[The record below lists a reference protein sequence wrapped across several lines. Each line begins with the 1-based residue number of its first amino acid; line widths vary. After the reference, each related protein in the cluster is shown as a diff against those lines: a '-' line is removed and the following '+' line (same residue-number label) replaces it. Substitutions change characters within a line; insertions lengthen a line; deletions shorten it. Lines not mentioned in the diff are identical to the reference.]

1 MKLNLFGPTSQ
12 QRSLPFNAE
21 RLVNM
26 YVVLDAQGKEGA
38 ALYGTPGKVLF
49 SSGGSGPVRAMFTA
63 ANGRCFYVSALGVYE
78 LTSAGVS
85 TPVGTMTGS
94 ATSICSIAE
103 NGLQMAICNGSSVWI
118 FTYATN
124 VFAQVTD
131 ADLPTSGTISFI
143 DGYFIVNKVSTG
155 QFNIS
160 ALYDGFTWGA
170 LDFATA
176 ESSPDSLLRV
186 QNAFGQLW
194 LFGEKTSE
202 IWSNTGDSTFPF
214 QRIAGAKVDTGIL
227 AAHTAIT
234 VDNSILWLGRDD
246 IGSGIVYRAVGY
258 TPKRISTEPIELL
271 IAQATDNTNIR
282 AYTYQ
287 QDGHVFYVLTGGG
300 LPTSLVYDLTTQ
312 LWHERAF
319 LESDGSYGLDIG
331 NCCTYGF
338 GYTLVG
344 DRRNGNIY
352 KLLMTAYD
360 DNGDEI
366 LRERIFT
373 HISNENK
380 PTRYNSLEIGMETGV
395 SLSSGQGS
403 NALLMLQLS
412 KDGARTWSD
421 TYTAPIGALGK
432 YTTTVRFRR
441 LGIADMMTFRIKIS
455 DPIKVAITGAYLS

>member
-1 MKLNLFGPTSQ
+1 MKINLFGPSSQ

-21 RLVNM
+21 RSINLFAISDPN
-26 YVVLDAQGKEGA
+26 GKEGA
-38 ALYGTPGKVLF
+38 AFYGTPGTSLF
-49 SSGGSGPVRAMFTA
+49 SSGGSGPVRAIFTA
-63 ANGRCFYVSALGVYE
+63 TNGRCFYVSALELYE
-78 LTSAGVS
+78 VTSGGVS
-85 TPVGTMTGS
+85 TFRGTLTGS
-94 ATSICSIAE
+94 ATSICSVAE
-103 NGLQMAICNGSSVWI
+103 NGLQLAICNGTSVFI
-118 FTYATN
+118 LTYATN
-124 VFAQVTD
+124 VFLPVTD
-131 ADLPTSGTISFI
+131 LDLPTSGTISFI
-143 DGYFIVNKVSTG
+143 DGYFIVNKVGTG

-194 LFGEKTSE
+194 LFGDKTSE
-202 IWSNTGDSTFPF
+202 IWTNTGDSVFPF
-214 QRIAGAKVDTGIL
+214 QRIAGAKIDTGIL
-227 AAHTAIT
+227 AAHTAVV

-258 TPKRISTEPIELL
+258 TPKRISTEPIEL
-271 IAQATDNTNIR
+271 IISRATDPSNIR
-282 AYTYQ
+282 AFTYQ
-287 QDGHVFYVLTGGG
+287 QDGHVFYVLTAGG
-300 LPTSLVYDLTTQ
+300 LPTTLVYDLTTQ

-319 LESDGSYGLDIG
+319 LEPDGSYGLHIA
-331 NCCTYGF
+331 NCCTFGF
-338 GYTLVG
+338 GFILVG

-352 KLLMTAYD
+352 KLSMDVYS
-360 DNGDEI
+360 DNGSDI
-366 LRERIFT
+366 LRERILT
-373 HISNENK
+373 HISDENK

-455 DPIKVAITGAYLS
+455 DPIKVALTGAYLS

>member
-1 MKLNLFGPTSQ
+1 MKLNLFGPTAQ

-26 YVVLDAQGKEGA
+26 YVVLDSQGKEPA
-38 ALYGTPGKVLF
+38 ALYGTPGKVLL

-63 ANGRCFYVSALGVYE
+63 ANGRCFYVSALNVYE
-78 LTSAGVS
+78 LSSDGVS
-85 TPVGTMTGS
+85 TLVGTITGS
-94 ATSICSIAE
+94 STSICSIAE
-103 NGLQMAICNGSSVWI
+103 NGLQMAICNGSYVWI

-124 VFAQVTD
+124 IFAQVTD

-214 QRIAGAKVDTGIL
+214 QRISGAKIDTGIL

-246 IGSGIVYRAVGY
+246 IGAGIVYRAVGY

-271 IAQATDNTNIR
+271 IAQATDSTNIR

-331 NCCTYGF
+331 NCCTYAF

-360 DNGDEI
+360 DAGDEI

-373 HISNENK
+373 HISDENK

-395 SLSSGQGS
+395 SLSSGWGS
-403 NALLMLQLS
+403 DAQIMLQLS

-421 TYTAPIGALGK
+421 TYTSPIGAIGK

-455 DPIKVAITGAYLS
+455 DPIKVALTGAYLA

>member
-1 MKLNLFGPTSQ
+1 
-12 QRSLPFNAE
+12 
-21 RLVNM
+21 M

-63 ANGRCFYVSALGVYE
+63 SNGRCFYVSALSVYE
-78 LTSAGVS
+78 VTSGGVS
-85 TPVGTMTGS
+85 TLVGTMTGS
-94 ATSICSIAE
+94 STSICSVAE
-103 NGLQMAICNGSSVWI
+103 NGLQMAICNGSTVWI

-124 VFAQVTD
+124 AFAQVTD
-131 ADLPTSGTISFI
+131 VDLPTAGTISFI

-202 IWSNTGDSTFPF
+202 IWTNTGDSVFPF

-234 VDNSILWLGRDD
+234 VDNSILWLGKDD

-271 IAQATDNTNIR
+271 ISQATDSTNIR

-319 LESDGSYGLDIG
+319 LELDGSYGLDIG

-338 GYTLVG
+338 GFTLVG

-373 HISNENK
+373 HISDENK

-403 NALLMLQLS
+403 NALIMLQLS

-421 TYTAPIGALGK
+421 TYTAPIGAIGK

-455 DPIKVAITGAYLS
+455 DPIKVALTGAYLG